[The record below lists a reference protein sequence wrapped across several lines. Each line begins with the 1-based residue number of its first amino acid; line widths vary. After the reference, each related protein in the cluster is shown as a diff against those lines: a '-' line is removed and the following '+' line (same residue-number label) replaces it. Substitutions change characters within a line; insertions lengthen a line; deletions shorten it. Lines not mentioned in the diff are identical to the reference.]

1 MNLFRLVAAG
11 LFALGLTL
19 PPVAPVFAAGTDP
32 LPSWNDGPRKE
43 AILDFVRR
51 VTEPGGKDFVAV
63 DDRIAV
69 FDNDGT
75 LWAEKPV
82 YVQLLFALDRVK
94 ELAPQ
99 HPEWKTQE
107 PFASILKGDVKTALA
122 GGNDAIA
129 EIVGATHSGMTTADF
144 KALVADWAKT
154 ATNPE
159 KHRPYTQ
166 LYYPP
171 MVEVLELLR
180 ANGFRTFIVSGGGVD
195 FMRVFTP
202 ELYGIPPEQ
211 VVGSEGKVR
220 FELQDGKPVLM
231 KLPQVSFIDDG
242 PGKPVG
248 IETNLGREP
257 IFAFGNSDGDLQMLQ
272 FTCLKPGPRFCGLV
286 HHTDAAREWAYD
298 RASSIGH
305 LDKALDAAEASGWA
319 VVDMKTD
326 WATVFPNP

>member
-1 MNLFRLVAAG
+1 MNAFRLVAAG

-19 PPVAPVFAAGTDP
+19 SPVAPVFAAGPDP
-32 LPSWNDGPRKE
+32 LPSWTAGPRKE

-51 VTEPGGKDFVAV
+51 VSEPGGKDFVAV

-107 PFASILKGDVKTALA
+107 PFASILKGDLKTALA
-122 GGNDAIA
+122 GGNDALA
-129 EIVGATHSGMTTADF
+129 AIVGATHSGMTTGDF

-154 ATNPE
+154 ASNPE

-202 ELYGIPPEQ
+202 ELYGVPPEQ

-231 KLPQVSFIDDG
+231 KLPQISFIDDG

-298 RASSIGH
+298 RDSSIGH
-305 LDKALDAAEASGWA
+305 LDKALDAAQASGWT